1 MNSKF
6 KGQAEHFS
14 VVQSQSVVYDT
25 DTGNYDV
32 SQICLLWGHVRFKA
46 ATFMY
51 LVILSN
57 LLLFIWCGC
66 GCVCVNFQ
74 VLSPEQAS
82 VQFYL

>member
-32 SQICLLWGHVRFKA
+32 CQI
-46 ATFMY
+46 Y
-51 LVILSN
+51 LYAYCGGTYALKQQTLCTWSFYPTYYF
-57 LLLFIWCGC
+57 LFGV
-66 GCVCVNFQ
+66 GVCV
-74 VLSPEQAS
+74 
-82 VQFYL
+82 